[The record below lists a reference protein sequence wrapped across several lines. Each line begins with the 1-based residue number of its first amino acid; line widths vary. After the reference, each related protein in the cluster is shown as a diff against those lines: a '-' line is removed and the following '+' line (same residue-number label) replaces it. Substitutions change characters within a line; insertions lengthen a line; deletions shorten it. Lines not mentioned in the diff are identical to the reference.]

1 MKKNLIILLLTIF
14 SMGKAISQ
22 TPSLVVDAGSM
33 FPAGYSGLYV
43 HKGTYNNHPYWVGPK
58 STDIMAIF
66 WNSMY
71 NRYIYSNA
79 YSDTNNY
86 RWANAYDQSSNT
98 GLVPTSGW
106 GTIVVNIY
114 GPSVSYSSL
123 VFKETS
129 NNDGSFD
136 QQIKVSHNKLKG
148 YYFAGNVGD
157 DFVSGSKV
165 TISNLADGLTAKMVK
180 MDDSTLTLTLTGKAT
195 SHAVDTNFTIDFVN
209 AAFAGGG
216 TVDSTF
222 GVSKKISINFL
233 NVFTVGASGADFT
246 TIKEG
251 LKALNTDDVLKV
263 FEGVYTEDSLINSLN
278 VKEITIMGAGPSKTI
293 IQGAAQPFTNNNGV
307 FRLTCSVANFHNM
320 TIQNGHRM
328 NTNGVNGGAISS
340 YGKIRLYNCR
350 IINSKTT
357 GKGNAGVYGG
367 AIACVD
373 LEGYNCEFSGN
384 IADNEQKT
392 GQIGG
397 GAGYINNSIY
407 FENCTVSGNY
417 SRQDAG
423 GFIAGNSMS
432 KFINCTITNNKAET
446 GKGGGI
452 STYGKNIYVNT
463 IVYGN
468 TATNGN
474 DIYEVNGHVYP
485 IFMTK
490 SILGDV
496 TTITGYTP
504 KIEGSYKKID
514 PKLDTLKFNCS
525 DTRTHALLDGS
536 EALDSG
542 VYADTIPA
550 LDQRGFPILG
560 SKDIGAQESINRLIF
575 NMSQDTICAESKDI
589 ISLSGSPSNGVFQG
603 EGVSGNTFDVSKVK
617 STGFVKI
624 TYSYNATGCV
634 DLSTVDSIFV
644 KVCTPSSVNELA
656 LPVSVYPNPVK
667 NLLVVKALNNQPMSV
682 VVTSVSGSVMTTQS
696 SSTSETNID
705 MEKFPAGIYFLTIT
719 SGGKIANQKI
729 IKQ

>member
-1 MKKNLIILLLTIF
+1 MKKNLIVLLLTIF
-14 SMGKAISQ
+14 SIGKAISQ
-22 TPSLVVDAGSM
+22 TPNLVVDAGSM
-33 FPAGYSGLYV
+33 FPSSYSGIYV
-43 HKGTYNNHPYWVGPK
+43 HKGSYNNHPYWVGPK

-71 NRYIYSNA
+71 NRYIYSNSS
-79 YSDTNNY
+79 SDTNNY
-86 RWANAYDQSSNT
+86 RWANAYDNCSSAN
-98 GLVPTSGW
+98 LIPNAGW
-106 GTIVVNIY
+106 GQIKVNIY
-114 GPSVSYSSL
+114 GPSIKYSSV

-129 NNDGSFD
+129 GNDGAFD
-136 QQIKVSHNKLKG
+136 QQITVSHNKLKG

-165 TISNLADGLTAKMVK
+165 TISNLAAGLTAKMVK
-180 MDDSTLTLTLTGKAT
+180 MDDSTLVLSLTGKAT
-195 SHAVDTNFTIDFVN
+195 SHDVDTNFTVDFLN
-209 AAFAGGG
+209 AALAGGG
-216 TVDSTF
+216 TIDSTF
-222 GVSKKISINFL
+222 GVNTKIKLNFIN
-233 NVFTVGASGADFT
+233 VYTVGASGADFT

-251 LKALNTDDVLKV
+251 LKALNSDDILKI
-263 FEGVYTEDSLINSLN
+263 FEGVYTEDSLMNASNAQN
-278 VKEITIMGAGPSKTI
+278 VTIMGAGPAKTI
-293 IQGAAQPFTNNNGV
+293 IQGASQPFTNNNGV
-307 FRLTCSVANFHNM
+307 FRFTCSEANIHNL

-328 NTNGVNGGAISS
+328 NTNGINGGAISS

-350 IINSKTT
+350 IINNKTT
-357 GKGNAGVYGG
+357 GKATNGVYGG
-367 AIACVD
+367 AVACVD
-373 LEGYNCEFSGN
+373 LEAFNCEFSGN
-384 IADNEQKT
+384 IADNEQKS

-397 GAGYINNSIY
+397 GAGYINNSILL
-407 FENCTVSGNY
+407 ENCTVSGNY
-417 SRQDAG
+417 SRTDAG
-423 GFIAGNSMS
+423 GFIAGNSWS

-452 STYGKNIYVNT
+452 STYGKNIYVNS

-468 TATNGN
+468 TAANGN
-474 DIYEVNGHVYP
+474 DVYEVNGHVYA
-485 IFMTK
+485 IYMTK
-490 SILGDV
+490 CVLGDV
-496 TTITGYTP
+496 TTMTGYTP
-504 KIEGSYKKID
+504 KIEGTYSKVD
-514 PKLDTLKFNCS
+514 PKLDTLKFNCA

-536 EALDSG
+536 VALDSG

-589 ISLSGSPSNGVFQG
+589 ITLSGSPANGVFQG

-634 DLSTVDSIFV
+634 DLATVDSIFV
-644 KVCTPSSVNELA
+644 KVCSPSSVNELA

-667 NLLVVKALNNQPMSV
+667 NQLVVKTLNNQPMTI
-682 VVTSVSGSVMTTQS
+682 VVTSVSGSVMTTQI
-696 SSTSETNID
+696 SSTSLTNID

-719 SGGKIANQKI
+719 SGGKVANQKI